1 MLLCDL
7 TKFFCNIVRNSVG
20 HGAMVQDV
28 FTQENMYGI
37 FAPKDPALF
46 FLLLLE
52 VIATELG
59 LEFLDS
65 ACSINE

>member
-1 MLLCDL
+1 
-7 TKFFCNIVRNSVG
+7 
-20 HGAMVQDV
+20 MVQDV